1 MKFVEFMKRH
11 RNFILRLID
20 ILAIIIAYIFVELF
34 KSETLSI
41 FTSTNTNILVN
52 TIIVS
57 ILVYQT
63 FLSLF
68 DSYKN
73 IIRYENGKDYLIYG
87 FGCMVSC
94 VITSM
99 IGSIFKIDMMG
110 PRSNLLAGVLV
121 SVIMIT
127 YRLIIRLFLTDSIV
141 HKSEIISA
149 KTQKFINYRSWKSN
163 KRCN

>member
-73 IIRYENGKDYLIYG
+73 ICYYIY
-87 FGCMVSC
+87 
-94 VITSM
+94 
-99 IGSIFKIDMMG
+99 
-110 PRSNLLAGVLV
+110 N
-121 SVIMIT
+121 
-127 YRLIIRLFLTDSIV
+127 
-141 HKSEIISA
+141 
-149 KTQKFINYRSWKSN
+149 N
-163 KRCN
+163 